1 MGAGN
6 METIQLAISDRPYA
20 TALRA
25 ALLRNGPWQVS
36 CVDKPN
42 PDDPGV
48 MVLDTVT
55 LEQVARPIANP
66 ERVVLITR
74 NDPGHLSDAWDA
86 GILSVVFEKDPIST
100 AMLAI
105 MSARLRVPRPKPP
118 QVRSK
123 PVSAGSVEPEPVHTA
138 KSGSGRERS

>member
-1 MGAGN
+1 

-20 TALRA
+20 TALRE

-36 CVDKPN
+36 CVDKPD
-42 PDDPGV
+42 PDEPGV
-48 MVLDTVT
+48 IVLDTVT
-55 LEQVARPIANP
+55 LEQMALPIANP

-86 GILSVVFEKDPIST
+86 GVLSVVFEKDPIST

-105 MSARLRVPRPKPP
+105 MSARLRVPRREQPP
-118 QVRSK
+118 QGRSR
-123 PVSAGSVEPEPVHTA
+123 PVSQGGGEGEPAHTV
-138 KSGSGRERS
+138 KSGGGRERS

>member
-1 MGAGN
+1 

-20 TALRA
+20 TALRE

-42 PDDPGV
+42 PDEPGV
-48 MVLDTVT
+48 IVLDTVT
-55 LEQVARPIANP
+55 LEQVARPITNP

-86 GILSVVFEKDPIST
+86 GVLSVVFEKDPIST

-105 MSARLRVPRPKPP
+105 MSARLRVPRREQSP

-123 PVSAGSVEPEPVHTA
+123 PASAGGGEGEPVHTV